1 MKILIVVESHYKE
14 YGGPFTAINQKIDYL
29 NYKNI
34 TTKLIFKKTDHF
46 SFSIDLNYIIK
57 DFDIVHIYGMWRPF
71 LIRVYLLA
79 KKLKK
84 KIIVSPIGY
93 LEPWSLSQKKIKKKI
108 AWFLYQ
114 KKIIDNVDLLHATSD
129 IEAKNLAN
137 LK

>member
-14 YGGPFTAINQKIDYL
+14 YGGPFTAINQKIEYL

-71 LIRVYLLA
+71 
-79 KKLKK
+79 
-84 KIIVSPIGY
+84 
-93 LEPWSLSQKKIKKKI
+93 
-108 AWFLYQ
+108 
-114 KKIIDNVDLLHATSD
+114 
-129 IEAKNLAN
+129 
-137 LK
+137 

>member
-1 MKILIVVESHYKE
+1 MKILIVVESHFKE
-14 YGGPFTAINQKIDYL
+14 YGGPFTAINQKIEYF
-29 NYKNI
+29 NNKNI
-34 TTKLIFKKTDHF
+34 KTKLIFNKTNFYKFNLDLHF
-46 SFSIDLNYIIK
+46 VINDY
-57 DFDIVHIYGMWRPF
+57 DIVHIYGMWRPF

-114 KKIIDNVDLLHATSD
+114 KKIIDNVE
-129 IEAKNLAN
+129 I
-137 LK
+137 